1 MILVQWKDDYS
12 VGAEPVDEE
21 HKALIARIN
30 RLYDRLMNEDVPSAV
45 SAFFDDLISAVTTH
59 VALEERLL
67 REQGYER
74 LPQQKEDFERL
85 LDEIIGLI
93 DEFDRNEETD
103 REELAARL
111 DGWLSNHS
119 ETHDARLGENFLPR
133 PS

>member
-59 VALEERLL
+59 VALEGL
-67 REQGYER
+67 R
-74 LPQQKEDFERL
+74 
-85 LDEIIGLI
+85 
-93 DEFDRNEETD
+93 TAS
-103 REELAARL
+103 AAKR
-111 DGWLSNHS
+111 GFRAP
-119 ETHDARLGENFLPR
+119 AR
-133 PS
+133 